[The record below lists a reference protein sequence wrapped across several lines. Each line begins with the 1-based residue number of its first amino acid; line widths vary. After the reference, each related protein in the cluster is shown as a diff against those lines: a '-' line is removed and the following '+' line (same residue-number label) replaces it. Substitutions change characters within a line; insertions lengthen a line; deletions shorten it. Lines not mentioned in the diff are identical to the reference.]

1 MGIRTFTRRNNPQKK
16 EEMKKL
22 SADQWR
28 ILLYKFTFDE
38 DFRPGLQKPFEQG
51 GFICATEAHVILRVD
66 KNLIPKSNDDYTPK
80 DRVPTVA
87 KVMPTPDPT
96 FTISLKE
103 IQSCLVAL
111 GLDYNHTTKNCPECG
126 GSGDVDWY
134 YTDRDGDTHTK
145 VDKCPYCGG
154 SGDIHNGNNR
164 YCTIGDKATLAYHLI
179 LTHYVMVNVGIEA
192 LKCTW
197 GDGSLLLNLADGVD
211 ILVSVVP
218 IPESKKTHAIKI
230 EEL

>member
-1 MGIRTFTRRNNPQKK
+1 
-16 EEMKKL
+16 MKNL

-28 ILLYKFTFDE
+28 SLLYKFTSDE
-38 DFRPGLQKPFEQG
+38 DFRPGLQKPFEQDG
-51 GFICATEAHVILRVD
+51 YICATETHVILRVD

-80 DRVPTVA
+80 YRVPTVA
-87 KVMPTPDPT
+87 NVMPTPDPT

-111 GLDYNHTTKNCPECG
+111 GLNYDRLTKNCPECG

-145 VDKCPYCGG
+145 IDDCPYCGG
-154 SGDIHNGNNR
+154 SGDIHNGNDR
-164 YCTIGDKATLAYHLI
+164 YCTIGDKDTLAYHLI
-179 LTHYVMVNVGIEA
+179 LTHYALVNLGVDT

-197 GDGSLLLNLADGVD
+197 GNNSLLLNLADGVD
-211 ILVSVVP
+211 ILVATVP
-218 IPESKKTHAIKI
+218 IPQSKKTFPIKI